1 MPYQQPDRWGVQIAK
16 EPSSRCYA
24 RLDAGLRGDSPR
36 ADRLDACSAW
46 KASPSVL
53 HRQSGRQAMRAI
65 HPSASSLPLDSR
77 RSRLRDRRGTM
88 CLAERLVPLR
98 RDSPRRPLAVATSS
112 PPLTWALATGSPGVE
127 RPLAAG
133 PRRRRPS
140 TPGRRWG
147 GRSARPGL
155 RALGRAH
162 LGLVP
167 GLNGPSSHCA
177 VAPWDGRG
185 PRRPW
190 GRRKPRARRRARP
203 AGSALGRCAPNAR
216 LDARLSACR

>member
-1 MPYQQPDRWGVQIAK
+1 MRPAAPQAPLRLHLGVRA
-16 EPSSRCYA
+16 EHPAAGGVAHLR
-24 RLDAGLRGDSPR
+24 RL
-36 ADRLDACSAW
+36 
-46 KASPSVL
+46 
-53 HRQSGRQAMRAI
+53 RQAVPDGVV
-65 HPSASSLPLDSR
+65 HR
-77 RSRLRDRRGTM
+77 RWRGPQ
-88 CLAERLVPLR
+88 E
-98 RDSPRRPLAVATSS
+98 RPLAVATSS

-177 VAPWDGRG
+177 VAPWDGHG
-185 PRRPW
+185 PRRPR
-190 GRRKPRARRRARP
+190 GRRGPRARGRARP
-203 AGSALGRCAPNAR
+203 AGSALGRCAPSAR
-216 LDARLSACR
+216 LDARSSPCRIPEDRRPGGCTYVQYSRRTAGLCRRHLYCTAVV